1 MRRQGASRGAA
12 QVVVVGVDT
21 RGMGLIR
28 ECLGTEAVL
37 PASSVPYAQAVDAVV
52 SQRPNVVITG
62 FDGDFEEAVRLGP
75 LLQAQVQGIRLIAM
89 SQQNEPERIRAA
101 MRAGYREYVVLPAD
115 GSQLRQAVRE
125 SDLTSVGSEDQGQLI
140 SIVGSKGGVGTTMV
154 ACNLAAELS
163 PVQRV
168 CVVDLDFSMG
178 DVAAFFDLQPKS
190 SIHDLMASVT
200 RLDSRMLSGSVS
212 VHPSKVHVL
221 AQPMEILTDEAVA
234 GEKVLQVLTVVAD
247 TYQFAV
253 ADCGCR
259 IDEATLTTTAV
270 SDLILLVCNPDV
282 PSVKNAWRRLQLME
296 RQGTDKGIVRL
307 VVNKWRKGLELSL
320 ADIERSLG
328 IPVAATISFD
338 EVTSMAAINSGKIMR
353 EVDKRSPAVRD
364 ISAMVSLATE
374 GATRVEAPGADK
386 SAFGW
391 LFKK

>member
-1 MRRQGASRGAA
+1 MRKQGATRGAA
-12 QVVVVGVDT
+12 QVVVVGVDG

-37 PASSVPYAQAVDAVV
+37 PAAAVPYMQAVDAVQ

-62 FDGDFEEAVRLGP
+62 FDEDFEEAVRLGP
-75 LLQAQVQGIRLIAM
+75 LLQAQINGLRLVAM
-89 SQQNEPERIRAA
+89 SQQNDPERIRAA

-115 GSQLRQAVRE
+115 GPQLRQAVRE
-125 SDLTSVGSEDQGQLI
+125 SDLASVGAEDQGQLI
-140 SIVGSKGGVGTTMV
+140 SVVGSKGGVGTTTI

-190 SIHDLMASVT
+190 SIHDLLSSLQ

-221 AQPMEILTDEAVA
+221 AQPMELFSDEAVP

-247 TYQFAV
+247 TYQHAV

-259 IDEATLTTTAV
+259 IDDATLTTTAV

-282 PSVKNAWRRLQLME
+282 PSVKNAWRRLQLMD
-296 RQGTDKGIVRL
+296 RQGTDKSGVRL

-328 IPVAATISFD
+328 IPVAATVAYD
-338 EVTSMAAINSGKIMR
+338 EATCMAALNGGKILR
-353 EVDKRSPAVRD
+353 DIDRKSPAVRD

-374 GATRVEAPGADK
+374 GALKVEPASGEKKGLA
-386 SAFGW
+386 W

>member
-1 MRRQGASRGAA
+1 MRRQGVSRGAA
-12 QVVVVGVDT
+12 QVVVVGVDA

-37 PASSVPYAQAVDAVV
+37 PAQSTPYHGAVDAVQ
-52 SQRPNVVITG
+52 SSRPNVVITG

-75 LLQAQVQGIRLIAM
+75 LLQTEVPGLQLVAI
-89 SQQNEPERIRAA
+89 SQQTDPERIRAA
-101 MRAGYREYVVLPAD
+101 MRAGYREYVVLPEDSAL
-115 GSQLRQAVRE
+115 LRQAVRE
-125 SDLTSVGSEDQGQLI
+125 SDLAAGNSEDQGQLI
-140 SIVGSKGGVGTTMV
+140 SVVGSKGGVGTTLL

-168 CVVDLDFSMG
+168 CLVDLDFSMG
-178 DVAAFFDLQPKS
+178 DVAAFLDLQPKS
-190 SIHDLMASVT
+190 SLQDLMTSAT
-200 RLDSRMLSGSVS
+200 RLDTRMLTGSVS

-221 AQPMEILTDEAVA
+221 AQPVELISDDSIS
-234 GEKVLQVLTVVAD
+234 GEHVLQVLTVVAD

-296 RQGTDKGIVRL
+296 RQGIEKGIVRL
-307 VVNKWRKGLELSL
+307 VVNKWRKGTELSL
-320 ADIERSLG
+320 NDIEKSLG
-328 IPVAATISFD
+328 IPVAATVSFD
-338 EVTSMAAINSGKIMR
+338 EEICHTAINAGR
-353 EVDKRSPAVRD
+353 LLRDVDKKSQIVRD

-374 GATRVEAPGADK
+374 GAIRVEAGSNEK
-386 SAFGW
+386 KGFGW
-391 LFKK
+391 LFR

>member
-37 PASSVPYAQAVDAVV
+37 PASSVPYAQAVDAVQ

-75 LLQAQVQGIRLIAM
+75 LLQAQVQGVRLVAM

-125 SDLTSVGSEDQGQLI
+125 SDLSPVGAEDQGQLI
-140 SIVGSKGGVGTTMV
+140 SVVGSKGGVGTTLV

-178 DVAAFFDLQPKS
+178 DVAAFLDLQPKS

-221 AQPMEILTDEAVA
+221 AQPMELFTDEAIA

-247 TYQFAV
+247 TYQYAV

-296 RQGTDKGIVRL
+296 RQGTDKGTVRL

-328 IPVAATISFD
+328 IPVAATVAWD
-338 EVTSMAAINSGKIMR
+338 EETCMSAINGGKILR
-353 EVDKRSPAVRD
+353 EIDKRSAAVRD

-374 GATRVEAPGADK
+374 GVLRVEPPGAEK
-386 SAFGW
+386 KAFGW
-391 LFKK
+391 LFK

>member
-1 MRRQGASRGAA
+1 MRRQGVSRGAA
-12 QVVVVGVDT
+12 QVVVVGVDA

-37 PASSVPYAQAVDAVV
+37 PANSVPYHQAVDAVQ

-75 LLQAQVQGIRLIAM
+75 LLQAQATGVQLVAI
-89 SQQNEPERIRAA
+89 SQQTDPERIRAA
-101 MRAGYREYVVLPAD
+101 MRAGYREYVVLPEDSAL
-115 GSQLRQAVRE
+115 LRQAVRE
-125 SDLTSVGSEDQGQLI
+125 SDLAATGGDDQGQLI
-140 SIVGSKGGVGTTMV
+140 SVVGSKGGVGTTLI

-168 CVVDLDFSMG
+168 CIVDLDFSMG
-178 DVAAFFDLQPKS
+178 DVAAFLDLQPKS
-190 SIHDLMASVT
+190 SLQDLLTSLT

-221 AQPMEILTDEAVA
+221 AQPTELISDEQIS
-234 GEKVLQVLTVVAD
+234 GEQVLQVLTVVAD
-247 TYQFAV
+247 TYQYAV

-259 IDEATLTTTAV
+259 IDDATMTTTAV

-296 RQGTDKGIVRL
+296 RQGIEKGIIRL
-307 VVNKWRKGLELSL
+307 VVNKWRKGMELSL
-320 ADIERSLG
+320 ADIEKSLG
-328 IPVAATISFD
+328 LPVAATVAFD
-338 EVTSMAAINSGKIMR
+338 EETCLAAINAGRILR
-353 EVDKRSPAVRD
+353 DVDKRSAVVRD

-374 GATRVEAPGADK
+374 GALRVEAGPAEK
-386 SAFGW
+386 KPFGW
-391 LFKK
+391 LFK